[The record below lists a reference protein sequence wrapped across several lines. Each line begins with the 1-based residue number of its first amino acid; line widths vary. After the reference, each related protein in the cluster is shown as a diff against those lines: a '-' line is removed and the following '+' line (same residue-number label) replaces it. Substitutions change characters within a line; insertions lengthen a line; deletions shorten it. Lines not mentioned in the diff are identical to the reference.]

1 MSVEVVSGRWK
12 ARNKCQQTKNMNRLL
27 DTITAVGKRIML
39 VKLCCLSALTWLC
52 GVCNGLDVGGA
63 STRLYQLQ
71 QQRTRMLKKLVSFG
85 ATLTAFSVSTFA
97 VDLPKTFDDGAV
109 SFKHTE
115 DLVVNPKPLQTHGKE
130 VYLKSETTKGFNAG
144 VTVDKVKINSI
155 EEFATPSDLAK
166 RVVDVEKS
174 KDGVFEADII
184 SYGESKTPI
193 SASGRPAYDIEYKI
207 ESSHGNNHYVIKTS
221 VVNKKLYVFTVATK
235 EDSFAGLSDTAR
247 AIVDSFQ
254 LTAE

>member
-1 MSVEVVSGRWK
+1 MRVVVVALRIRQLSAATPG
-12 ARNKCQQTKNMNRLL
+12 TRLIL
-27 DTITAVGKRIML
+27 IPSTIAEDKML
-39 VKLCCLSALTWLC
+39 VVLCCLCVTLLC

-63 STRLYQLQ
+63 GTRMQQLQ
-71 QQRTRMLKKLVSFG
+71 QQGRARTLKKLASFG
-85 ATLTAFSVSTFA
+85 ATLTAFSLSTFA

-130 VYLKSETTKGFNAG
+130 VFLKSETTKGFNAG

-155 EEFATPSDLAK
+155 EEFATPSALAQ

-174 KDGVFEADII
+174 KDGVFEADIV

-193 SASGRPAYDIEYKI
+193 SVSGRPAYDIEYKI

-221 VVNKKLYVFTVATK
+221 VVNKKLYVFTVQTK
-235 EDSFAGLSDTAR
+235 EDSFADLSDTAR
-247 AIVDSFQ
+247 AIVDSFK